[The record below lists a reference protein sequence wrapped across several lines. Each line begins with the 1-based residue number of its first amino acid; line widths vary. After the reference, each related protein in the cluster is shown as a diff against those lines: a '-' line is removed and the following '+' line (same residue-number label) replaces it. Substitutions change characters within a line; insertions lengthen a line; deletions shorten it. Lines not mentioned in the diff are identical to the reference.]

1 MVVTSLSFLLA
12 RKLLHDWL
20 WLTIGRAPTRGR
32 EFWPRACVLMRE
44 PVCVYISIGA
54 SIISISMRVVVI
66 VVFIIIIII
75 IVIVVITITIINAI
89 AIAIINA
96 MTIL

>member
-54 SIISISMRVVVI
+54 SIISISTRVVVI
-66 VVFIIIIII
+66 VVFIIVI

>member
-1 MVVTSLSFLLA
+1 M
-12 RKLLHDWL
+12 L

-66 VVFIIIIII
+66 VVFIIIIIVI
-75 IVIVVITITIINAI
+75 VIVIVVITITIISATT
-89 AIAIINA
+89 IAIINA